1 MFILTITCTPQD
13 STSVALSPLL
23 NVCTSPAPAPAPP
36 ARSNSD
42 VASASRLLSFE
53 GSDDDCQVLANTH
66 TSLQSPSGLS
76 AQQPRLQG
84 NDLGSGGASSGIPS
98 PFSLVGNVMHTGRTL
113 ASGHYYA
120 DVLCNGS
127 WIRVNDTSVSTIDW
141 DPRRMQNPTWSSM
154 AYVQI
159 YARSSAPSRSHM
171 PAPHK

>member
-53 GSDDDCQVLANTH
+53 GSDDDCQVLANTD
-66 TSLQSPSGLS
+66 TSLESPSGLS

-141 DPRRMQNPTWSSM
+141 DPCRMQNPTWSSM

-159 YARSSAPSRSHM
+159 YARSCAHSRS
-171 PAPHK
+171 

>member
-23 NVCTSPAPAPAPP
+23 NVCTSPAPAPALPV
-36 ARSNSD
+36 RSHSD

-53 GSDDDCQVLANTH
+53 GSDDDCQVLANTD
-66 TSLQSPSGLS
+66 TSLESPSGLS
-76 AQQPRLQG
+76 AQQPRHQG
-84 NDLGSGGASSGIPS
+84 NDLGGASSGIPS

-141 DPRRMQNPTWSSM
+141 DPCRMQNPTWSSM

-159 YARSSAPSRSHM
+159 YARSCAHSRS
-171 PAPHK
+171 